1 MRYIVSLA
9 VLPVLAAGADLTQAD
24 WSKLETASDHLGAE
38 SSRRRGNQL
47 VFTDSSLGFQLSCAI
62 LRHVRQLYYP

>member
-24 WSKLETASDHLGAE
+24 WSKLETASDP
-38 SSRRRGNQL
+38 
-47 VFTDSSLGFQLSCAI
+47 GFI
-62 LRHVRQLYYP
+62 WE